1 MDKNEKVVHPEV
13 FQQLYA
19 LQHKI
24 TEMESEL
31 EKLKY
36 YDELTG
42 LPNLKSF
49 KKKLKSALTSAKE
62 NKRNIAV
69 LKIGLDRFKIVNDTL
84 GIIKGDAL
92 LKEVASRLNSLH
104 AEGKSLSRMN
114 GDEFLL
120 YIYHA
125 EDGQI
130 LSTYCKK
137 VLNLFQLPFI
147 IDKHKLHMS
156 VSIGV
161 SIFPYAGSNVH
172 GLIKTAHIAMCR
184 VKEDGKNDYKIYNGK
199 WNTSIDHQL
208 TLENELHG
216 ALDRN
221 EFSLVY
227 QPQWSI
233 KQNQLVGMEALIR
246 WHHPRM
252 GHISPSEFI
261 PLAEKLGLIYT
272 IGEWVL
278 SEACNQNKIW
288 QKAGLPKV
296 RISVNISIAQLLHSQ
311 FPKTLM
317 KILRQTSLD
326 PQFLELEITESIA
339 MIKEDY
345 IFNVLDFFK
354 TKGIHL
360 AIDDFGTGYSSLKY
374 LSRFPI
380 DRLKIDQSF
389 LHKKSPANKAIIRAI
404 ITMGHSMNLTVLAE
418 GVEDKDQLTFL
429 QNEHCDEFQGY
440 FFCKPAPPEEMQALL
455 LKYAPVYKD

>member
-1 MDKNEKVVHPEV
+1 MDKNESVV
-13 FQQLYA
+13 QQLYA

-31 EKLKY
+31 EKLKF
-36 YDELTG
+36 YDELTR

-49 KKKLKSALTSAKE
+49 KKNLKSALNSAKQD
-62 NKRNIAV
+62 KRNIAV

-84 GIIKGDAL
+84 GILKGDAL
-92 LKEVASRLNSLH
+92 LKEVASRLNSLNG
-104 AEGKSLSRMN
+104 EGKSLSRMN

-120 YIYHA
+120 YIDHA

-130 LSTYCKK
+130 ISNYCKK
-137 VLNLFQLPFI
+137 VLDLFQHPFMI
-147 IDKHKLHMS
+147 EKNKLHMS

-161 SIFPYAGSNVH
+161 SIFPYAGSNVL

-184 VKEDGKNDYKIYNGK
+184 VKEDGKNNYKIYNGK

-208 TLENELHG
+208 TLENELHE
-216 ALDRN
+216 ALERK

-233 KQNQLVGMEALIR
+233 KQNRLVGMEVLLR
-246 WHHPRM
+246 WHHPRL
-252 GHISPSEFI
+252 GQIPPSEFI
-261 PLAEKLGLIYT
+261 PLAEKLGLINT

-278 SEACNQNKIW
+278 SEACKQNKIW
-288 QKAGLPKV
+288 QNAGHPKV

-311 FPKTLM
+311 FPKTLS
-317 KILRQTSLD
+317 KILHRTGHD
-326 PQFLELEITESIA
+326 PQLLELEITESIA
-339 MIKEDY
+339 MIREDY
-345 IFNVLDFFK
+345 IINVLDLLQK
-354 TKGIHL
+354 KGIHL

-380 DRLKIDQSF
+380 NRLKIDQSF
-389 LHKKSPANKAIIRAI
+389 LHQKTTANKAIIRAI

-418 GVEDKDQLTFL
+418 GVEEEEQLIFL

-440 FFCKPAPPEEMQALL
+440 YFCKPVPPEEMEVLL
-455 LKYAPVYKD
+455 PKYAPVPVSDD